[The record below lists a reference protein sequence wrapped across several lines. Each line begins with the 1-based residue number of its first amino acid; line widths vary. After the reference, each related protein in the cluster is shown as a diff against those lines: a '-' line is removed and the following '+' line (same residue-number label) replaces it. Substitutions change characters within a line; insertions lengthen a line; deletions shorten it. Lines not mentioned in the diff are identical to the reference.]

1 MFHRPGPTW
10 ILLPLATIAVVI
22 GSLVLSSGSKASTLP
37 FLSAPLA
44 HVTLPDVVL
53 PTQQG
58 ATSPEQLPNP
68 ANPTHLA
75 NSAQDVPDSGR
86 ADAHFDR
93 SWRAPL
99 AGGLLM
105 FPPSFESAD
114 GEYDLILH
122 LNGNTD
128 LVEQSYGFAGV
139 NAVIAILNLG
149 VGSGVYESRFEDPA
163 SLRLILSRAQ
173 TVMKARGLKNARLRR
188 IGLSSW
194 SSGFGGV
201 FKILGHE
208 EFFDRINAVVLID
221 SIHCGYSPYTKALK
235 PEQIGP
241 MRRLAEKAVKNEAL
255 LTIVHSEIETYGYH
269 NAHKTTDFLLD
280 WVHLKRRNTNVFQ
293 PLPTIEA
300 MKNVV
305 TNEYMKPL
313 SPLTEAHQGEFHVR
327 GYDGSGPMTHMLHLI
342 QFSTTALPDLVH
354 YWANPKKPKK

>member
-1 MFHRPGPTW
+1 MTRRLHTTW
-10 ILLPLATIAVVI
+10 LLFALATIVLVGGVV
-22 GSLVLSSGSKASTLP
+22 LASSGSRASTLP
-37 FLSAPLA
+37 VLSAPLA
-44 HVTLPDVVL
+44 HVTLPDIDV
-53 PTQQG
+53 QG
-58 ATSPEQLPNP
+58 SAVAPRASTSAEALPNP
-68 ANPTHLA
+68 TGTEPAAKGAP
-75 NSAQDVPDSGR
+75 SER

-114 GEYDLILH
+114 GQYDLMLH

-149 VGSGVYESRFEDPA
+149 VGSGVYENRFEDPA

-188 IGLSSW
+188 LGLSGW

-201 FKILGHE
+201 FKILGHD
-208 EFFDRINAVVLID
+208 EFFDRINAIVLID
-221 SIHCGYSPYTKALK
+221 SIHCGYNPHTKALK

-241 MRRLAEKAVKNEAL
+241 MRKFAEKAVRSETL
-255 LTIVHSEIETYGYH
+255 LTIVHSEIATYGYH
-269 NAHKTTDFLLD
+269 NAHETTDFLLD
-280 WVHLKRRNTNVFQ
+280 WVHMHRSPTRTIQ
-293 PLPTIEA
+293 PLPEIEA

-305 TNEYMKPL
+305 PNAYMRPL
-313 SPLTEAHQGEFHVR
+313 EPLTEAHQGEFHVR
-327 GYDGSGPMTHMLHLI
+327 GYSGTGPMTHMLHLI
-342 QFSTTALPDLVH
+342 QFSTTALPDLVK
-354 YWANPKKPKK
+354 YWSKLPQK

>member
-1 MFHRPGPTW
+1 MFRRLGPTW
-10 ILLPLATIAVVI
+10 ILFSLATLTLLI
-22 GSLVLSSGSKASTLP
+22 GSLVVSSGSRASTLP

-44 HVTLPDVVL
+44 HIPLPDVVL
-53 PTQQG
+53 PTQSS
-58 ATSPEQLPNP
+58 ATLPEQLPNP
-68 ANPTHLA
+68 SGAPA
-75 NSAQDVPDSGR
+75 AGNSVRGVSVSER

-114 GEYDLILH
+114 GQYDLILH

-149 VGSGVYESRFEDPA
+149 VGSGVYETRFEDPA
-163 SLRLILSRAQ
+163 AMRLILSRAQ

-194 SSGFGGV
+194 SSGFGGI
-201 FKILGHE
+201 FKILNHE
-208 EFFDRINAVVLID
+208 EFFDRVNAVVLID
-221 SIHCGYSPYTKALK
+221 SIHCGYSPHNKALK

-241 MRRLAEKAVKNEAL
+241 MRKLAEKAVKKEAL
-255 LTIVHSEIETYGYH
+255 LTIVHSEIATYGYH
-269 NAHKTTDFLLD
+269 NAHETTDFLLD
-280 WVHLKRRNTNVFQ
+280 WVHMRRRFTNVSQ
-293 PLPTIEA
+293 PLPAIEA

-305 TNEYMKPL
+305 PNEYMRPL

-327 GYDGSGPMTHMLHLI
+327 GYDGNGPMTHMLHLI

-354 YWANPKKPKK
+354 YWALPKK

>member
-1 MFHRPGPTW
+1 MFRRLRPTW
-10 ILLPLATIAVVI
+10 ILFPLATIALVI
-22 GSLVLSSGSKASTLP
+22 GVLIATSGSRASALP
-37 FLSAPLA
+37 KLSAPLS

-53 PTQQG
+53 SAQPV
-58 ATSPEQLPNP
+58 ATSPERLPNP
-68 ANPTHLA
+68 ANSP
-75 NSAQDVPDSGR
+75 NSAQGVPVAER

-114 GEYDLILH
+114 GQYDLVLH

-149 VGSGVYESRFEDPA
+149 VGSGVYETRFEDPA
-163 SLRLILSRAQ
+163 ALRLILSRAQ
-173 TVMKARGLKNARLRR
+173 KVMKARGLKNARLRR

-194 SSGFGGV
+194 SSGFGGI
-201 FKILGHE
+201 FKILGQE
-208 EFFDRINAVVLID
+208 EFFDRINAIVLID

-241 MRRLAEKAVKNEAL
+241 MRKFTEKAVKSEAL
-255 LTIVHSEIETYGYH
+255 LTIVHSEIATYGYH
-269 NAHKTTDFLLD
+269 NAHETTDFLLD
-280 WVHLKRRNTNVFQ
+280 WVHMRRRRTNTFQ

-305 TNEYMKPL
+305 PNEYMRPL
-313 SPLTEAHQGEFHVR
+313 EPLTEAHQGEFHVR

-354 YWANPKKPKK
+354 YWALPKSVLIRK

>member
-1 MFHRPGPTW
+1 MSRRFRTTW
-10 ILLPLATIAVVI
+10 ILFALAAAALLCGMLIAA
-22 GSLVLSSGSKASTLP
+22 SGSRASTLP
-37 FLSAPLA
+37 ILSAPLA
-44 HVTLPDVVL
+44 RVALPDVTLPT
-53 PTQQG
+53 P
-58 ATSPEQLPNP
+58 ATARSAQAAPNP
-68 ANPTHLA
+68 SVPTTE
-75 NSAQDVPDSGR
+75 R

-114 GEYDLILH
+114 GQYDLVLH

-149 VGSGVYESRFEDPA
+149 VGSGVYEDRFADPA
-163 SLRLILSRAQ
+163 AMRLMLSRAQ
-173 TVMKARGLKNARLRR
+173 SVMKARGLKNARLRR

-201 FKILGHE
+201 FRILGHE
-208 EFFDRINAVVLID
+208 EFFDRINAIVLID
-221 SIHCGYSPYTKALK
+221 SIHCGYNPHTKALK

-241 MRRLAEKAVKNEAL
+241 MRRFTEKAARGEAL
-255 LTIVHSEIETYGYH
+255 LTIVHSEIATYGYH
-269 NAHKTTDFLLD
+269 NAHETTDFLLD
-280 WVHLKRRNTNVFQ
+280 WVHMRRRPTRVEQ
-293 PLPTIEA
+293 PLPQIEA

-305 TNEYMKPL
+305 PNAYMRPL
-313 SPLTEAHQGEFHVR
+313 EPLTEAHQGEFHVR

-354 YWANPKKPKK
+354 YWALPRKKQ